1 MDSMKLIKKHGSP
14 GGLPVM
20 TVYID
25 ADAPGEAHEVV
36 KKYLHSI
43 DISDRCV
50 VTVVTEDSTPFTL
63 ETFAKWLYDN
73 GYTYSLGKPLY
84 KATGVYLSHDQNNTT
99 ITFYTIMGV
108 YSSNGTTLKLQT
120 ATRTVSFDADNN
132 NLNVAY
138 SASVAG
144 NVYDLYDKVDEL

>member
-1 MDSMKLIKKHGSP
+1 MDSMKLIKKHGNP

-25 ADAPGEAHEVV
+25 ADAPGEAHAV
-36 KKYLHSI
+36 KYLHSV
-43 DISDRCV
+43 DLSDRCI

-73 GYTYSLGKPLY
+73 NYTNASGKPPY
-84 KATGVYLSHDQNNTT
+84 KATGVYLSHDTAASS

-108 YSSNGTTLKLQT
+108 YSSNGTAIKLQT
-120 ATRTVSFDADNN
+120 STRTVSFDSENDK
-132 NLNVAY
+132 LDISY
-138 SASVAG
+138 SSSVVG
-144 NVYDLYDKVDEL
+144 TVYDLVDKVDEL